1 MQLPNAKDLFL
12 RITQTL
18 EQAATSNPEAF
29 PILLGAVVLCGVVYG
44 FFGYRIYRWVLAC
57 LGACAGAALA
67 LQVLSLFTFKDVNM
81 TYIRMSFA
89 GILGLVGA
97 VVAPKLFRLF
107 TFVVGGSA
115 IALALH
121 PLVPIIPE
129 PYSWLALVVG
139 FAAGGFLAFVLMRP
153 TLITA
158 TAVAGTYICSV
169 ALFTAAVHFSLLP
182 KDFQFMLFEIVWG
195 ILAIAGILVQFQQK
209 TPQHLDVQGQPS
221 P

>member
-1 MQLPNAKDLFL
+1 
-12 RITQTL
+12 
-18 EQAATSNPEAF
+18 
-29 PILLGAVVLCGVVYG
+29 
-44 FFGYRIYRWVLAC
+44 
-57 LGACAGAALA
+57 
-67 LQVLSLFTFKDVNM
+67 LSLFTFKDVNM

-121 PLVPIIPE
+121 PLVPVIPE

-195 ILAIAGILVQFQQK
+195 ILAISGILVQFQQK
-209 TPQHLDVQGQPS
+209 TPQHLDAQGQPS